1 MSRVVNNTVVSNFAY
16 VDRMDLLQ
24 LLFGKVY
31 LTPEVHEEVA
41 RGIASGHTFLTHAQ
55 QEIGPEDSH
64 WLQLTTYQNQAEFD
78 LYLSLCEQLDFGEAS
93 CLAIAKPRGWLF
105 LTDDRAARRLASTLN
120 VDVSGTL
127 GVLKLAIEGDL
138 LELSDGNDLLQQMIR
153 GRYRSPIDDLS
164 EIIEQGRP

>member
-24 LLFGKVY
+24 RIFGKVY

-93 CLAIAKPRGWLF
+93 CWLC
-105 LTDDRAARRLASTLN
+105 LSLSPDKGSQACGEGCSLMI
-120 VDVSGTL
+120 GTRW
-127 GVLKLAIEGDL
+127 GFPGC
-138 LELSDGNDLLQQMIR
+138 R
-153 GRYRSPIDDLS
+153 
-164 EIIEQGRP
+164 